1 MNYLAL
7 IGDICGSRGV
17 ADRGELQHALHSVL
31 EELNGA
37 HAKAL
42 ASPIT
47 VTLGDE
53 FQALLTSAKPIWEM
67 VAVIQASLYPVRVRF
82 GFGVGTIATDINPE
96 AALGMDGPAFHHA
109 RDAMTVLKEE
119 GGLFF
124 IEGVSGTKLA
134 NHSLRLI
141 SELQSQWQHNRFKV
155 YRFYL
160 QGRPVQQIVE
170 SLSISKTAVYK
181 NINDGLLE
189 TFHGI
194 QSAISE
200 QLEEQLR

>member
-17 ADRGELQHALHSVL
+17 ADREELQHTLQSVL
-31 EELNGA
+31 EELNRV
-37 HAKAL
+37 HATAL
-42 ASPIT
+42 ASPFTI
-47 VTLGDE
+47 TLGDE
-53 FQALLTSAKPIWEM
+53 FQALLTTAKPIWEM
-67 VAVIQASLYPVRVRF
+67 VAVVEASLYPVRVRF
-82 GFGVGTIATDINPE
+82 GFGLGTIATAINPE
-96 AALGMDGPAFHHA
+96 AALAMDGPAFHHA

-119 GGLFF
+119 GGLFL
-124 IEGVSGTKLA
+124 IEGVPGVKLA

-160 QGRPVQQIVE
+160 EGQPVQQIVDF
-170 SLSISKTAVYK
+170 LGISKTAVYK